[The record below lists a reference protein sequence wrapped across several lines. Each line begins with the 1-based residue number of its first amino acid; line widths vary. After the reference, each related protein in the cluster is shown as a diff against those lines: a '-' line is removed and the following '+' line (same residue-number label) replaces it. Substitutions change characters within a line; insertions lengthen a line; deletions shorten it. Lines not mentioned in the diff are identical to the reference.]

1 MQRRQYF
8 ALAVSLA
15 LIAGYAAAASVIVK
29 PEVGRMYRAYFID
42 HKVDGWHTSAY
53 EVPESEGIDF
63 TRQGRPLWIRSM
75 LGLSQA
81 DAAGTWTDAR
91 EASSAAIRYRVPFE
105 GQVCVQLQAAPSPDN
120 VGGVSYL
127 QMGTESQAF
136 RTPSPGMSWHSFQFQ
151 LAQPDDVVRIYPGVT
166 ERKSARDRRL
176 IGLLLRRLVVT
187 PGVC

>member
-1 MQRRQYF
+1 MQRRP
-8 ALAVSLA
+8 LLA
-15 LIAGYAAAASVIVK
+15 LVASLLLLGGYAAAASVIIK

-42 HKVDGWHTSAY
+42 HRVDGWHTSAY

-75 LGLSQA
+75 IGLSVP
-81 DAAGTWTDAR
+81 DANGTWTDAR
-91 EASSAAIRYRVPFE
+91 LANGAAIRYRVPFE

-136 RTPSPGMSWHSFQFQ
+136 RTPTAGMSSHAFQFQ
-151 LAQPDDVVRIYPGVT
+151 LTQPSEVVRIYPGVT

-176 IGLLLRRLVVT
+176 IGLQLQRLIVT
-187 PGVC
+187 PGPC